1 MPPSSARFAI
11 SLPVDP
17 RASRRLRVYVTAA
30 SALCAVALAG
40 VASGGGRLAGLLPLL
55 AGLVCQRRL
64 TALAPLPGAVCWTP
78 RSGWCLVTAE
88 GTVPVQLGAG
98 SWFGRSGALAAFR
111 CDGKDGKGGGR
122 RWLVPLRRPRGSA
135 AEDWRRLRV
144 LWRTSRGALVENSP
158 NC

>member
-17 RASRRLRVYVTAA
+17 RASGRLRVFVTAA

-40 VASGGGRLAGLLPLL
+40 VATGGGRLAGLLPLL
-55 AGLVCQRRL
+55 AGLLCHRRL
-64 TALAPLPGAVCWTP
+64 AALAPLPGAVCWTP

-88 GTVPVQLGAG
+88 GVMPVQLDAG

-111 CDGKDGKGGGR
+111 CVGKGGGDGR
-122 RWLVPLRRPRGSA
+122 RWLVALRRPRGSA